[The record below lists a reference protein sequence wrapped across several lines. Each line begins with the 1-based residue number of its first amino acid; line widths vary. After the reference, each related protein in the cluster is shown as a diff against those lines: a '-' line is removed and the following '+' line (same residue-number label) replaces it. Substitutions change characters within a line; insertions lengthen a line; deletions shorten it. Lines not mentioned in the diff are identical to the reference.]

1 MTVDRYL
8 PARSPRSVMLLVT
21 IALHAAIVA
30 ALFMFNADV
39 RTTVTNVFKTIPIT
53 PDAPPPPI
61 PPKIDRKVMPKTD
74 PRPIDRPIPQTPIR
88 PDAGPLIDPVPADPW
103 VRPEPFPPT
112 PTADPVP
119 QIKPAAPVL
128 TAASND
134 PRYARDLQPPYPLA
148 LQRAEQEGQVT
159 VRVHIGPDGRVIEIV
174 EVRAD
179 AEGFFAATRDWA
191 LRKWRFKP
199 ATRDGEPV
207 ASWRT
212 MTVTFKLH

>member
-1 MTVDRYL
+1 MTVDGYL
-8 PARSPRSVMLLVT
+8 PARSPRSMMLLVT
-21 IALHAAIVA
+21 IALHAAVVV
-30 ALFMFNADV
+30 ALFMFNTDV
-39 RTTVTNVFKTIPIT
+39 RRTVTNVFQTIPIT

-88 PDAGPLIDPVPADPW
+88 PFAGPTIELPAEHPW
-103 VRPEPFPPT
+103 PIEPFPPA

-128 TAASND
+128 TEASND
-134 PRYARDLQPPYPLA
+134 PRYARDLRPPYPPA

-159 VRVHIGPDGRVIEIV
+159 VRVHIGPDGRVTDIV
-174 EVRAD
+174 QVRAD

-191 LRKWRFKP
+191 LRKWRFQP

-212 MTVTFKLH
+212 MTVTFRLN